1 MDVIVWPETMFCH
14 QAGELRGED
23 WPNKRPGRRR
33 RRNCRRLGRGEPRV
47 SRQNGGHRGKLGTAL
62 FLGSRSRH
70 HTAGTIK
77 YFNSLAHVS
86 SRGELLGLYDKTFLL
101 MFGEYLPLA
110 SVSLAE
116 PSPAAQPGAKCG
128 RSSRGIHGEATLRS
142 TSICYEVL
150 SADVIRWQVN
160 VLAQSGRKPD
170 VLVNVANVNW
180 FRGSS
185 ELEMH
190 LACAVFRAVDA
201 ARQ

>member
-1 MDVIVWPETMFCH
+1 M
-14 QAGELRGED
+14 
-23 WPNKRPGRRR
+23 
-33 RRNCRRLGRGEPRV
+33 
-47 SRQNGGHRGKLGTAL
+47 SRQNGGHGGKLGTAL
-62 FLGSRSRH
+62 FLGIGRRH
-70 HTAGTIK
+70 HTAGAIK
-77 YFNSLAHVS
+77 CFNSLAHVS

-110 SVSLAE
+110 RYPWLNRLLPPSL
-116 PSPAAQPGAKCG
+116 G
-128 RSSRGIHGEATLRS
+128 RSAGEVPVAFTVKQLCVAP
-142 TSICYEVL
+142 SICYEVL